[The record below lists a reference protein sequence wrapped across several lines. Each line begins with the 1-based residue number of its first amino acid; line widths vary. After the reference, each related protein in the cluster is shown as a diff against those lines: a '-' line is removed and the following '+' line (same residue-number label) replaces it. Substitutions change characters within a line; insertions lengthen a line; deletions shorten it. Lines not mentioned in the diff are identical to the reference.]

1 MNGRKFFAAPV
12 AAIVSS
18 LASLSCCL
26 PLGIL
31 AFAGAAGAAAY
42 LQTLSPW
49 LLGVSVVFLVLG
61 FAQLYRARRLRAKT
75 SAFGIV
81 LLFIATGVVLAM
93 ILFPQE
99 IAGLL
104 ADRLSWS
111 YK

>member
-1 MNGRKFFAAPV
+1 MNWPKFFAAPV

-61 FAQLYRARRLRAKT
+61 FAQLYRARRSPAKP

-81 LLFIATGVVLAM
+81 LLLIASALVLA
-93 ILFPQE
+93 IIIFPQE

-104 ADRLSWS
+104 ADRLNWS